1 MIGSRAIAGLGA
13 GCLVLVAMQNG
24 GCARLPDKAMAPLVH
39 PVVVSLNPC
48 SDAVLA
54 EVADRGQI
62 AAISSYSQD
71 PHATSM
77 DLALARSFPATG
89 GTAEEV
95 IALHPD
101 VVIAGAFLAPATRSA
116 FARLG
121 LRVETLGIAN
131 DVPASLAQVRQI
143 AAWAGHPTRGDALVQ
158 RIESALARAV
168 PQGAQPRSAPL
179 IDAVLWEEGGMVP
192 GADTLVSDLMRRTG
206 FTNFTA
212 ARGMRQADRLALEL
226 MLAHPPRVIL
236 VAGDA
241 RADSDRLLRHP
252 ALAGLTGTARARFD
266 PALTY
271 CGGPTIERAV
281 ARLAEVRRNLAPVRQ
296 AGGVGGGQRQNA
308 PLRMHSPPPTPPA
321 SGRGA

>member
-1 MIGSRAIAGLGA
+1 
-13 GCLVLVAMQNG
+13 MQNG
-24 GCARLPDKAMAPLVH
+24 GCARLPDKALAPLIH

-71 PHATSM
+71 PRATSM
-77 DLALARSFPATG
+77 DLAVARSFRATG

-101 VVIAGAFLAPATRSA
+101 VVIAGAFLPPATRSA

-121 LRVETLGIAN
+121 VRVETLGIAN
-131 DVPASLAQVRQI
+131 NVPASLVQVRQI
-143 AAWAGHPTRGDALVQ
+143 AAWAGHPARGEALVQ
-158 RIESALARAV
+158 RIETALARAA
-168 PQGAQPRSAPL
+168 PQGAQARSAPP
-179 IDAVLWEEGGMVP
+179 IEAVLWEEGGMVP

-206 FTNFTA
+206 FANFAA
-212 ARGMRQADRLALEL
+212 ARGMRQADRLPLEL

-271 CGGPTIERAV
+271 CGGPTIARAV
-281 ARLAEVRRNLAPVRQ
+281 ARLAEVRATLKPRPL
-296 AGGVGGGQRQNA
+296 AGGGGGGQRQTPTSRND
-308 PLRMHSPPPTPPA
+308 SPPLNPPA
-321 SGRGA
+321 SGRGT